1 MTSLCFGESTD
12 PRVLKMTFQSLNYWT
27 AVWTEQDTYSTGVG
41 LSFLI
46 CTIKKCSIIAGV
58 LSPNI
63 HGPTFS
69 TIYLIQEYGRIIGD
83 MKKNFGE
90 KRGSLSLFAFKF
102 LRLSLIPSSPKLALV
117 FLRLSITCW
126 LQVFANASCSTQV
139 LSSSISLTVLPD
151 SFSLG
156 PAFVTQRLPSDS
168 PYLTPPPGALFY
180 FLPG

>member
-12 PRVLKMTFQSLNYWT
+12 LRVLKMTFQSLNYWT
-27 AVWTEQDTYSTGVG
+27 VVWTEQDTYSTGVG
-41 LSFLI
+41 LNFLI
-46 CTIKKCSIIAGV
+46 CTIKKCSIAGV

-63 HGPTFS
+63 HRPTFS

-83 MKKNFGE
+83 MKKNFGK
-90 KRGSLSLFAFKF
+90 KRWSLSLFAFKF
-102 LRLSLIPSSPKLALV
+102 LWLSLIPSSPKLALV
-117 FLRLSITCW
+117 FLLLLSITCW

-168 PYLTPPPGALFY
+168 PYLAPPPGALFY